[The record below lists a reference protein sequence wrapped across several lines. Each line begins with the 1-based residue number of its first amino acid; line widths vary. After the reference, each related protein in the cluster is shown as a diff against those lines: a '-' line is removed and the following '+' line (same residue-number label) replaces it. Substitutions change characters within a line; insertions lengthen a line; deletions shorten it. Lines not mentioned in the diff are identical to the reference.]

1 MRRPSVF
8 LLAVL
13 AVCAGSAVARA
24 QADRLGRF
32 EPGLIVESG
41 GRMGA
46 CDVITFTPD
55 GKFVLAVGD
64 DKVVRVWKH
73 GAPGLEPRSEA
84 LRWSIFRD
92 QRGNIYSLAVSPDE
106 DSRYLAIGG
115 TGVQVAAGSLVVL
128 DRTTG
133 EVKKALAETQRNTY
147 AVWSVAFSPSGK
159 RIAYGKGDGQVGV
172 WNWESAQANDV
183 VRLGSHPPR
192 PGYPLSN
199 KVRLVAFLDE
209 DRLVSLAEDGQL
221 LQWDLA
227 KPGAAPVKLHQFGSN
242 HVWQARLSPDRQWV
256 GAVSQDRRAA
266 RKVEAYSI
274 AKRHAVNVPLTAYEY
289 PHSLAF
295 DTKGQRLAV
304 GTWVPPNLDRPSP
317 TRGTGGAVLL
327 YDLRADPPAMTYG
340 PRHAY
345 YIDAL
350 AFDPTGTRLVLAGGV
365 DHDVTLWDLRKL
377 GGQPLSRMV
386 GVGRCLWG
394 VGLSADGRYLG
405 YQDQV
410 DVAADSVNR
419 RGKGPWRV
427 FDLQKRGWAAPG
439 LDFAPVKP
447 LESAGGWKLAE
458 ITDVLTWHVIAP
470 DGKSYPLPWD
480 FNYLGYPRCY
490 TFLPGKTPRL
500 AVGHFWGASLFEL
513 TKAGPVRTRWLSGH
527 NGEVMAIAP
536 SADYRLLVTAGR
548 DQTVATWGLDTWP
561 SEPELGARC
570 FVRQGKLLVDA
581 VDAGSPAWEMGLT
594 KDDEVTLLAF
604 DGKLVPGG
612 ADAWLA
618 RLRQPV
624 PGKELYFEINRPGA
638 VKPIRALT
646 TVRQRPLWRFFP
658 TRENEWVLWRWRD
671 YYYDSS
677 TNGDQYIGWQVSGD
691 VDVTPA
697 FYKAEQFRQQFY
709 RPDKVAAMLA
719 ALHGWEHQALLLIGG
734 GAAQATSGQLE
745 LPAPERVSIPDIEP
759 PEVRLTA
766 QPREVKDADLT
777 VTLSAVARGKQANH
791 QLDRV
796 LFWINDFQFAAERV
810 AGTTYE
816 KTLVIPRDRLRR
828 GPNVLRFQCY
838 NRGESRGEAPPVV
851 VECIRP
857 ASPPRLFGLLV
868 GIGDYRQTKQR
879 VAPLNADRDAEALQE
894 VWQEQKGKFYA
905 EVNLQ
910 TLLNRK
916 ATPQAL
922 LKHLEALIPQVK
934 PDDQLII
941 FLGGHGTSSE
951 ELVKLVN
958 GIQRREKKP
967 VAFNPLPPRSFA
979 FVGPAFD
986 ALKPADTCVTSQDL
1000 YQAIAR
1006 LPCHK
1011 LVLLD
1016 TCHSGA
1022 FTVNPVRELTRDGV
1036 GPVILTACKP
1046 HEQAIEFGLL
1056 DNNQAYGLFTMAVR
1070 RALLDEFDE
1079 ADSNRDGQLTMAELA
1094 RFLQERVPR
1103 YVQQIKD
1110 YKVAGIKATDSQVPD
1125 VFLPQL
1131 EEKAPVARK

>member
-1 MRRPSVF
+1 
-8 LLAVL
+8 
-13 AVCAGSAVARA
+13 
-24 QADRLGRF
+24 
-32 EPGLIVESG
+32 
-41 GRMGA
+41 MGA

-55 GKFVLAVGD
+55 GRFVLAVGD

-73 GAPGLEPRSEA
+73 GEQGLEPRSEA

-92 QRGNIYSLAVSPDE
+92 QRGNIYSLAVSPDA
-106 DSRYLAIGG
+106 DSQYLAIGG

-159 RIAYGKGDGQVGV
+159 RVAYGKGDGQVGV
-172 WNWESAQANDV
+172 WNWQSAQANDV
-183 VRLGSHPPR
+183 IRLGSHPPR
-192 PGYPLSN
+192 PDHPQSN
-199 KVRLVAFLDE
+199 KVRLVTFLDE
-209 DRLVSLAEDGQL
+209 DRAVSLAEDGQL
-221 LQWDLA
+221 LQWNLA
-227 KPGAAPVKLHQFGSN
+227 RPTDAPVKLHQFNSN
-242 HVWQARLSPDRQWV
+242 YIWQARTSADRQWV
-256 GAVSQDRRAA
+256 GAVSQDRRAGA
-266 RKVEAYSI
+266 KIEAYSFGRKK
-274 AKRHAVNVPLTAYEY
+274 ALTLPLGPHEHA
-289 PHSLAF
+289 HSLAF
-295 DTKGQRLAV
+295 DVKGERLAV
-304 GTWVPPNLDRPSP
+304 GTWVPPNLDKPSP
-317 TRGTGGAVLL
+317 TRGTGGAVVIH
-327 YDLRADPPAMTYG
+327 DLRSDPPAMTYG

-350 AFDPTGTRLVLAGGV
+350 AFDPTGTRIVMAGGV

-377 GGQPLSRMV
+377 AGQPLSKMV
-386 GVGRCLWG
+386 GVGKCLWG

-410 DVAADSVNR
+410 DVESNSVNH

-427 FDLQKRGWAAPG
+427 FDLQKRGWAPPG
-439 LDFAPVKP
+439 LAFAPVKP
-447 LESAGGWKLAE
+447 LEAAGGWKMAE
-458 ITDVLTWHVIAP
+458 IKDVLTWQLVAP
-470 DGKSYPLPWD
+470 DGKTYALPWD
-480 FNYLGYPRCY
+480 SIYLGYPRCY

-500 AVGHFWGASLFEL
+500 AVGHFWGVSLFDL
-513 TKAGPVRTRWLSGH
+513 TKDGPVRTRWLSGH

-536 SADYRLLVTAGR
+536 SADHRLLVTAGR
-548 DQTVATWGLDTWP
+548 DQTVALWSLDTWP
-561 SEPELGARC
+561 SQPELGAR
-570 FVRQGKLLVDA
+570 FVARQGKLVVDA

-594 KDDEVTLLAF
+594 KDDEVTLLAY
-604 DGKLVPGG
+604 DGKQVAGG

-624 PGKELYFEINRPGA
+624 PGKELYFELKRPGA
-638 VKPIRALT
+638 AQTIKALT

-658 TRENEWVLWRWRD
+658 TRDNEWVLWRWRD

-691 VDVTPA
+691 VDTTPA

-719 ALHGWEHQALLLIGG
+719 ALHGWEHQTLLLIGG
-734 GAAQATSGQLE
+734 GPAQAISGQLE

-766 QPREVKDADLT
+766 KTREVKDQDLE
-777 VTLSAVARGKQANH
+777 VTLFVQARGKQANH

-796 LFWINDFQFAAERV
+796 LFWINDFQFMAERV
-810 AGTTYE
+810 SGTTFQ
-816 KTLVIPRDRLRR
+816 KTLTIPHDRLRR
-828 GPNVLRFQCY
+828 GPNVLRLQCY
-838 NRGESRGEAPPVV
+838 NRGESRGEAPAVV
-851 VECIRP
+851 VDCVRP
-857 ASPPRLFGLLV
+857 ASQPRLFGLLV
-868 GIGDYRQTKQR
+868 GIGDYRQSKQR
-879 VAPLNADRDAEALQE
+879 VAPLNADRDAEALRE

-905 EVNLQ
+905 DVTIH

-916 ATPQAL
+916 ATPQAM
-922 LKHLEALIPQVK
+922 LKVLESLIPQVK
-934 PDDQLII
+934 PDDQLIV

-951 ELVKLVN
+951 ELVKLVH

-967 VAFNPLPPRSFA
+967 VQFNPLPPRSFA
-979 FVGPAFD
+979 FVGPTFD

-1070 RALLDEFDE
+1070 RALLDEFDD
-1079 ADSNRDGQLTMAELA
+1079 ADANRDQKLDMAELA
-1094 RFLQERVPR
+1094 VFLKDRVPR
-1103 YVQQIKD
+1103 YVQQIKEF
-1110 YKVAGIKATDSQVPD
+1110 KVAGIKATDSQSPD

-1131 EEKAPVARK
+1131 EEKAPVAHK